1 MNVCLLL
8 ERQSV
13 SRWQA
18 DALAHLFAADD
29 IELSS
34 IVYDEHEVDTTIRE
48 TIERAVELREWAVVA
63 TLNRLLLGE
72 EGRGEHIPIDAVV
85 DRSAATERSVDPE
98 IIEGWKQRIPESCAE
113 QVAAEA
119 DVAVRFGFGFL
130 VGPILSALDHGV
142 LSYHHGDL
150 RKYRGQPM
158 GFWEFVHGENTAGV
172 TVQQLTETLDGGGIA
187 ASKTV
192 PIDDLRTWESI
203 RRRLFAESED
213 MLRTAVRALEAGAI
227 EEPESLGDLYTL
239 PKGRPVATFAI
250 KNTTGHLLDAVAS
263 R

>member
-8 ERQSV
+8 EGRHV
-13 SRWQA
+13 TEWQA
-18 DALAHLFAADD
+18 DALTHLFAANDV
-29 IELSS
+29 ELGS
-34 IVYDEHEVDTTIRE
+34 IVYNEREVDATIRE
-48 TIERAVELREWAVVA
+48 TMERAVELREWAVVGI
-63 TLNRLLLGE
+63 LNRLLFGKE
-72 EGRGEHIPIDAVV
+72 ARGEHIPIDAVV
-85 DRSAATERSVDPE
+85 DRSAATERSVNPE
-98 IIEGWKQRIPESCAE
+98 IVDGWKQRIPESCVE

-119 DVAVRFGFGFL
+119 DIAIRFGFGFL
-130 VGPILSALDHGV
+130 VGPILSALDYGV

-150 RKYRGQPM
+150 REYRGQPM
-158 GFWEFVHGENTAGV
+158 GFWEFVHGRPTAGI

-192 PIDDLRTWESI
+192 PINDLRTWESI

-213 MLRTAVRALEAGAI
+213 MLLTAIRVLEAGTV
-227 EEPESLGDLYTL
+227 EKPESLGDLYSH

-250 KNTTGHLLDAVAS
+250 KNTTGHLLNVVAS